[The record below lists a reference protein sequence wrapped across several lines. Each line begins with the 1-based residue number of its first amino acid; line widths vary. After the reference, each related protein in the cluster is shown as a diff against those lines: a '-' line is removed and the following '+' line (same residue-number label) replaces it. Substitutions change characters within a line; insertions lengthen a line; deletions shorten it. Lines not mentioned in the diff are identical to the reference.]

1 MDLLIEMTMDG
12 RLTMVWIGVIFL
24 VSACIFGK

>member
-12 RLTMVWIGVIFL
+12 RLTMVWIFVGFL